1 MFLKSTMIAC
11 PNCSHTQNHKIYNNT
26 LIACEHCE
34 HIWADFSLDEE
45 QLRVIYAEN
54 YFKGEE
60 YADYLSDKLI
70 LQTNFQKRLNSLKK
84 INNPPTFE
92 NVLELGCAYG
102 FFGELMLNKNKKYK
116 GYDISEDAINYANQH
131 FGNHFSDENYLTA
144 SEVSGSYSDVFMWD
158 VIEHLPKPSEFI
170 EKLATET
177 KQGGRVYITT
187 GDISAWLPQKQKEKW
202 RMIHP
207 PTHIHYFSK
216 KSITYILQQNGF
228 EVEKVTYPPV
238 SRSIRVIFYSLF
250 LLNKKPSKFVSWIY
264 NLIPEKASVR
274 VNTRDIMFVVAK
286 KK

>member
-11 PNCSHTQNHKIYNNT
+11 PNCSHSQNHKIYNNT

-34 HIWADFSLDEE
+34 HIWADLSLDEE

-84 INNPPTFE
+84 LTNPPTFE
-92 NVLELGCAYG
+92 SVLELGCAYG

-116 GYDISEDAINYANQH
+116 GYDISEDAITYANQH
-131 FGNHFSDENYLTA
+131 FGNHFSAENYLTA
-144 SEVSGSYSDVFMWD
+144 TEVSGSYSDVFMWD

-216 KSITYILQQNGF
+216 QSISYLLQQNGF

-250 LLNKKPSKFVSWIY
+250 LLNKKPIKFVNWVY
-264 NLIPEKASVR
+264 NLIPEKLSIR